1 LTTEE
6 FAILLELLIERA
18 RDGGLSDEA
27 IIARLEEAAEALN
40 EGLSPDY
47 ARWLAGLTPPPDAA

>member
-40 EGLSPDY
+40 EGLS
-47 ARWLAGLTPPPDAA
+47 